1 MNDFL
6 IHIVE
11 WIALLFEYMDDIIIF
26 SAGDLFEYDISLLDV
41 SFSIM
46 IVFAVVRLIFD
57 VNDIEIDD

>member
-1 MNDFL
+1 M
-6 IHIVE
+6 
-11 WIALLFEYMDDIIIF
+11 YYIIIF